1 MSKYI
6 IGIDGGGTKT
16 LGVLYDLE
24 GNELKRGVSGFTNF
38 NIDLNKAKENMLDVL
53 DHLTKDISTS
63 DELFIQMGVSG
74 YSKIKDKHIYE
85 EEIGKR
91 YHATASL
98 ESDVL
103 IALYDVK
110 KDEEVNVIMVIGGTG
125 SVLMYSDQYRLEQ
138 VGGFGHL
145 LGDEGSAYHL
155 SISALKDIISVYEDT
170 NAYDEFSTKIL
181 NHLNIKDQFDVRDYV
196 YNHDKTT
203 IASLAKFIS
212 QIALEGNEKA
222 IELIRDEAK
231 HLARQTIKAYLKLQQ
246 KDKVIIAL
254 RGGFLTNAPF
264 VKQTLIK
271 ELEMSIKDFEINES
285 KDSPVKGAYYL
296 SLLKLSK
303 G

>member
-24 GNELKRGVSGFTNF
+24 GNELKRSNSGFTNF
-38 NIDLNKAKENMLDVL
+38 NIDLNKAKANMLEVL
-53 DHLTKDISTS
+53 DELTQNLKVS
-63 DELFIQMGVSG
+63 DKLFIQMGISG
-74 YSKIKDKHIYE
+74 YSKIKDKKAYE
-85 EEIGKR
+85 DEIGKR
-91 YHATASL
+91 YHAQASL

-110 KDEEVNVIMVIGGTG
+110 KDQEVNVIMVIGGTG

-155 SISALKDIISVYEDT
+155 SISALKMIISTFEDINT
-170 NAYDEFSTKIL
+170 YDDFSKKIL
-181 NHLNIKDQFDVRDYV
+181 NHLDIQDQFDVRDYV
-196 YNHDKTT
+196 YNNDKATV
-203 IASLAKFIS
+203 ANLAKFIS
-212 QIALEGNEKA
+212 QLALDGDEKA
-222 IELIRDEAK
+222 KDLIIDEAK
-231 HLARQTIKAYLKLQQ
+231 HLARQTIKAYLKLQE

-264 VKQTLIK
+264 VKEALIK
-271 ELEMSIKDFEINES
+271 ELQMSIKDFEINQS
-285 KDSPVKGAYYL
+285 TKSPVKGAYYL
-296 SLLKLSK
+296 SLLKLSRE
-303 G
+303 

>member
-1 MSKYI
+1 MNKFI

-16 LGVLYDLE
+16 LGVLYDIE
-24 GNELKRGVSGFTNF
+24 GNELKRSIAGFTNF
-38 NIDLNKAKENMLDVL
+38 NIDINKAKANMLVVL
-53 DHLTKDISTS
+53 DDLTKDINPS
-63 DELFIQMGVSG
+63 DELFIQMGISG
-74 YSKIKDKHIYE
+74 YSKIKDRKTYE
-85 EEIGKR
+85 TEVGSR

-155 SISALKDIISVYEDT
+155 SIMALKTIINEYEDSS
-170 NAYDEFSTKIL
+170 EFDDFAKRIL
-181 NHLNIKDQFDVRDYV
+181 SHLNLQNQFDVRDFV
-196 YNHDKTT
+196 YENDKTT
-203 IASLAKFIS
+203 IASLAKFVS
-212 QIALEGNEKA
+212 KLALDGDEKA
-222 IELIRDEAK
+222 IELINDEAK
-231 HLARQTIKAYLKLQQ
+231 HLARQTVKAYLKLQE
-246 KDKVIIAL
+246 KDKVIIAF
-254 RGGFLTNAPF
+254 RGGFLTNAPY
-264 VKQTLIK
+264 VKETLIK
-271 ELEMSIKDFEINES
+271 ELKMSIKDFEINTNTN
-285 KDSPVKGAYYL
+285 SPVKGAYYL

>member
-16 LGVLYDLE
+16 LGVLYDIK
-24 GNELKRGVSGFTNF
+24 GNELKRSTSGFTNF

-53 DHLTKDISTS
+53 DKLTIEIKPS
-63 DELFIQMGVSG
+63 DELFIQMGISG
-74 YSKIKDKHIYE
+74 YSKIKDKIAYE
-85 EEIGKR
+85 DEIGNR

-110 KDEEVNVIMVIGGTG
+110 KDQEVNVIMVIGGTG

-155 SISALKDIISVYEDT
+155 SISALKMIISTYEDT
-170 NAYDEFSTKIL
+170 NTYDEFSTKIL
-181 NHLNIKDQFDVRDYV
+181 NHLNIHDQFDVRDYV
-196 YNHDKTT
+196 YNNDKTT
-203 IASLAKFIS
+203 IANLAKFIS
-212 QIALEGNEKA
+212 QIAIDGNEKA
-222 IELIRDEAK
+222 KDLINDEAK
-231 HLARQTIKAYLKLQQ
+231 HLARQTIKAYLKLQE

-271 ELEMSIKDFEINES
+271 ELEMSIKDFEINEGT
-285 KDSPVKGAYYL
+285 DSPVKGAYYL

>member
-16 LGVLYDLE
+16 LGVLYDFK
-24 GNELKRGVSGFTNF
+24 GNELKRSISGFTNF
-38 NIDLNKAKENMLDVL
+38 NIDLIKAKANMLEVL
-53 DHLTKDISTS
+53 DELTKDIKLA
-63 DELFIQMGVSG
+63 DELFIQMGISG
-74 YSKIKDKHIYE
+74 YSKIKDKNAYE
-85 EEIGKR
+85 DEIAKR

-110 KDEEVNVIMVIGGTG
+110 KDQEVNVIMVIGGTG

-155 SISALKDIISVYEDT
+155 SISALKMIISSYEDT
-170 NAYDEFSTKIL
+170 NKYDDFSTKIMDY
-181 NHLNIKDQFDVRDYV
+181 LNIHDQFDVRDYV

-212 QIALEGNEKA
+212 LLALDGNEKA
-222 IELIRDEAK
+222 KELILDEAN
-231 HLARQTIKAYLKLQQ
+231 HLARQTVKAYLKLQE

-264 VKQTLIK
+264 VKQKLIK

-285 KDSPVKGAYYL
+285 KESPVKGAYYL
-296 SLLKLSK
+296 SLLKLAK
-303 G
+303 E

>member
-16 LGVLYDLE
+16 LGVLYDFK
-24 GNELKRGVSGFTNF
+24 GNELKRTISGFTNF
-38 NIDLNKAKENMLDVL
+38 NIDLIKAKANMLEVL
-53 DHLTKDISTS
+53 DELTKDIKLA
-63 DELFIQMGVSG
+63 DELFIQMGISG
-74 YSKIKDKHIYE
+74 YSKIKDKNAYE
-85 EEIGKR
+85 DEIAKR

-110 KDEEVNVIMVIGGTG
+110 KDQEVNVIMVIGGTG

-155 SISALKDIISVYEDT
+155 SISALKMIISSYEDT
-170 NAYDEFSTKIL
+170 NKYDDFSTQIMDY
-181 NHLNIKDQFDVRDYV
+181 LNIHDQFDVRDYV

-212 QIALEGNEKA
+212 LLALDGNEKA
-222 IELIRDEAK
+222 KELILDEAN
-231 HLARQTIKAYLKLQQ
+231 HLARQTVKAYLKLQE

-264 VKQTLIK
+264 VKQKLIK

-285 KDSPVKGAYYL
+285 KESPVKGAYYL
-296 SLLKLSK
+296 SLLKLAK
-303 G
+303 E